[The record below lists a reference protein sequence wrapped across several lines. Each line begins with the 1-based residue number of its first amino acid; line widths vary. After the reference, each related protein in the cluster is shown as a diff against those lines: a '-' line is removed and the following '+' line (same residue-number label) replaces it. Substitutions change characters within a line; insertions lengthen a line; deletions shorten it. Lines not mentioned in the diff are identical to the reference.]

1 MNRVE
6 FPRLRL
12 LTGVFEDAGLER
24 DYRDATWRQ
33 SVRLASFI
41 ALATALIW
49 LVSISHELQ
58 IIDTFPGAALVIAGR
73 VFFAVCGVLAA
84 AYWLTRPV
92 QESRQSGSVV
102 LAVWMAV
109 YLVEIFAVS
118 LTYLSLEQTQQGLAD
133 RFLATSFWIT
143 LTLGLVGI
151 VNFGFPRHALLF
163 GLACM
168 VWYIGLL
175 VGFRPA
181 DPRPYLIG
189 GSSMLITLV
198 ILFLS
203 VGLLGRVGRR
213 SHYLKIVLEQ
223 ARQKAE
229 DVNGVLALLLTS
241 TGHDARQPL
250 FALDANAASLRV
262 ALQRQDIELAKALA
276 DQQRDLTRTVSHIL
290 SSVLELSRAERNLPG
305 WEVREAVSVQSLMDG
320 VAEQVADL
328 VDADAIELK
337 VRPSAL
343 TVLTNPAMAD
353 RILLNLLVNAVRH
366 SGSRRVLLAARRRG
380 GRVCVQVLDN
390 GCGLAERPLELAS
403 ADYFVSRLSGSQPGS
418 GFGLDLVFRMTQLIE
433 ADLRVRS
440 RPGAGVA
447 ASLCLPESLS
457 V

>member
-6 FPRLRL
+6 FPRLRFF
-12 LTGVFEDAGLER
+12 TGMFADAAMER
-24 DYRDATWRQ
+24 DYREATRRQ
-33 SVRLASFI
+33 SQRLAAFI

-58 IIDTFPGAALVIAGR
+58 IIDAFPGAVYIIGAR
-73 VFFAVCGVLAA
+73 VFFATCGVLAA
-84 AYWLTRPV
+84 GFWLAQPAD
-92 QESRQSGSVV
+92 SSGRADSAV
-102 LAVWMAV
+102 LAAWMAL

-118 LTYLSLEQTQQGLAD
+118 FTYLGLEQTQQGLVD

-163 GLACM
+163 GLTC
-168 VWYIGLL
+168 VIWYAVLL
-175 VGFRPA
+175 LGFRPA

-189 GSSMLITLV
+189 GSSMLITVV

-203 VGLLGRVGRR
+203 VGLLGRAGRR
-213 SHYLKIVLEQ
+213 SHYLKRVLEQ

-241 TGHDARQPL
+241 TGHDTRQPL

-262 ALQRQDIELAKALA
+262 ALQRQDLRLATELA
-276 DQQRDLTRTVSHIL
+276 DRQRELTRTVSHIL

-305 WEVREAVSVQSLMDG
+305 WEIREAVAVQSLMDA
-320 VAEQVADL
+320 VAAQVADL
-328 VDADAIELK
+328 VDADAIELR
-337 VRPSAL
+337 VRPSGFH
-343 TVLTNPAMAD
+343 VLTNPAMAE

-366 SGSRRVLLAARRRG
+366 SGASRILLAARRRE
-380 GRVCVQVLDN
+380 GRICIQVLDN
-390 GCGLAERPLELAS
+390 GCGLAEQALDLTS
-403 ADYFVSRLSGSQPGS
+403 ADYFATRLASAQSGSGY
-418 GFGLDLVFRMTQLIE
+418 GLDLVFRMTQLID

-440 RPGAGVA
+440 RPGSGVA
-447 ASLCLPESLS
+447 AALCLPQNKSE
-457 V
+457 